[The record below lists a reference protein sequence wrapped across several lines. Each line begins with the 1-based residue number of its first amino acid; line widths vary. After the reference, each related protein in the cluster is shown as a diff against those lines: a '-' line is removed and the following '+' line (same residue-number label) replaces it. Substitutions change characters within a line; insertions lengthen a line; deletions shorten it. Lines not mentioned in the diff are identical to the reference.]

1 MYYARRMK
9 ERRDS
14 LVFEQRRFE
23 AWDLYHDGVR
33 QAEIARRFGVS
44 RSAVCQ
50 WLSKATRGGSE
61 ALKRR
66 RRPGRP
72 RKLTAGQRRSLVR
85 LLARGAEALGYAT
98 QLWTAER
105 IRRLVW
111 ERFGVRFHVHHI
123 PKLLRQCG
131 WSYQRPTS
139 RAVERDEREIQRWLR
154 EEWPRIKK
162 KPAGKRR
169 H

>member
-1 MYYARRMK
+1 MV
-9 ERRDS
+9 ERRDPIA
-14 LVFEQRRFE
+14 FEQRRFE
-23 AWDLYHDGVR
+23 ALALFQDGVA
-33 QAEIARRFGVS
+33 QAEIARHFRVS
-44 RSAVCQ
+44 RAAVCQ
-50 WLSKATRGGSE
+50 WLKRAQKRGPT

-66 RRPGRP
+66 PRPGRP
-72 RKLTAGQRRSLVR
+72 PKLTAGQRRSLVR

-111 ERFGVRFHVHHI
+111 EHFGVRFHVHHV

-139 RAVERDEREIQRWLR
+139 RASERDEREVHRWLQQ
-154 EEWPRIKK
+154 EWPRIKK
-162 KPAGKRR
+162 KPKSKKPR
-169 H
+169 